1 MNILLIILAVLAIW
15 RGGRGMKRG
24 FVDEAGRLLS
34 LVLSLFIISV
44 AILLYTSV
52 KEKDTK
58 NIILSVVIII
68 LTGFVAR
75 LLNTLVKSLSTVA
88 HLPVLNLLNALL
100 GIVIGVAEIV
110 VALWIVYV
118 VIVSFETGEFGR
130 QIMVW
135 TNQSEWLRKLYDMN
149 QLAYWMAAGL

>member
-1 MNILLIILAVLAIW
+1 MNILLIIFAVLAIW
-15 RGGRGMKRG
+15 RGWRGMKRG

-44 AILLYTSV
+44 AILLYTSI

-58 NIILSVVIII
+58 NIILSAVIII

>member
-15 RGGRGMKRG
+15 RGWRGMKRG

-44 AILLYTSV
+44 AILLYTSI

-58 NIILSVVIII
+58 NIILSAVIII